1 MTQVSPPQDSPE
13 HAAPSLTPR
22 QRTAVLA
29 MVCFTSYADAAH
41 RANVGL
47 STLKRWMKQPEFL
60 DELDRLHGEALDI
73 ANAQIQGLM
82 LRAVA
87 NLDAAMANSNPNI
100 QLAATRMTL
109 QYGCKLTQ
117 LNESRLQ
124 AQLAVSHIE
133 DAGIVDSDT
142 EDPDTEDPD
151 TEDPDTEDLDTEDS
165 DTEDSDT
172 EDSDTEDSDTEDP
185 DIEDPDFDATGNESS
200 PAQTPF
206 YSLIPATELAFP
218 VTKPVHSLNG
228 AVAEWPQM
236 DRNGPKWTDFEG
248 SAECPNASNPQD
260 SQNPLGRPPNLV
272 RG

>member
-1 MTQVSPPQDSPE
+1 M
-13 HAAPSLTPR
+13 
-22 QRTAVLA
+22 
-29 MVCFTSYADAAH
+29 
-41 RANVGL
+41 
-47 STLKRWMKQPEFL
+47 
-60 DELDRLHGEALDI
+60 DRLHGEALDI

-142 EDPDTEDPD
+142 EDLDTEDPDTEDPDTEDLDTEDPDTEDPD
-151 TEDPDTEDLDTEDS
+151 TEDPDTEDLDTEDP
-165 DTEDSDT
+165 DTEDPDT
-172 EDSDTEDSDTEDP
+172 EDPDIEDP

-206 YSLIPATELAFP
+206 YFAHSRHRASISRHQTCPFP
-218 VTKPVHSLNG
+218 QRRRS
-228 AVAEWPQM
+228 
-236 DRNGPKWTDFEG
+236 
-248 SAECPNASNPQD
+248 
-260 SQNPLGRPPNLV
+260 
-272 RG
+272 

>member
-1 MTQVSPPQDSPE
+1 MTQVSPPQDPPE

-142 EDPDTEDPD
+142 EDLDTEDPD
-151 TEDPDTEDLDTEDS
+151 TEDPDTDDLDTEDS
-165 DTEDSDT
+165 DTEDLDT
-172 EDSDTEDSDTEDP
+172 
-185 DIEDPDFDATGNESS
+185 EDPDFDATGNESS
-200 PAQTPF
+200 PAQTPL

-236 DRNGPKWTDFEG
+236 ARNGPILRG
-248 SAECPNASNPQD
+248 QQNAPTQAT
-260 SQNPLGRPPNLV
+260 PKTHRIP
-272 RG
+272 

>member
-1 MTQVSPPQDSPE
+1 
-13 HAAPSLTPR
+13 
-22 QRTAVLA
+22 

-151 TEDPDTEDLDTEDS
+151 TEDL
-165 DTEDSDT
+165 
-172 EDSDTEDSDTEDP
+172 DTEDSDTEDP
-185 DIEDPDFDATGNESS
+185 DTEDPDFDATGNESS

-218 VTKPVHSLNG
+218 VTKPVHYLNG
-228 AVAEWPQM
+228 AVAEWPKWTEM
-236 DRNGPKWTDFEG
+236 DRF
-248 SAECPNASNPQD
+248 
-260 SQNPLGRPPNLV
+260 
-272 RG
+272 

>member
-1 MTQVSPPQDSPE
+1 
-13 HAAPSLTPR
+13 
-22 QRTAVLA
+22 
-29 MVCFTSYADAAH
+29 
-41 RANVGL
+41 
-47 STLKRWMKQPEFL
+47 MKQPEFL

-133 DAGIVDSDT
+133 DAGIVDPDT

-151 TEDPDTEDLDTEDS
+151 TEDPDTEDLDTEDPDTEDLDTEDLDTEDLDTEDL

-172 EDSDTEDSDTEDP
+172 EAP

-228 AVAEWPQM
+228 AVAEWPGM
-236 DRNGPKWTDFEG
+236 APNGPILRG
-248 SAECPNASNPQD
+248 QQNAPTQAT
-260 SQNPLGRPPNLV
+260 PRTHRIP
-272 RG
+272 

>member
-142 EDPDTEDPD
+142 EDLDTEDLDTEDPDTEDPD
-151 TEDPDTEDLDTEDS
+151 TEDPDTEDLDTEDL

-172 EDSDTEDSDTEDP
+172 
-185 DIEDPDFDATGNESS
+185 EDPDFDATGNESS

-228 AVAEWPQM
+228 AVAEWPGM
-236 DRNGPKWTDFEG
+236 APNGPKWTDFEG

>member
-142 EDPDTEDPD
+142 EDPDTEDAD
-151 TEDPDTEDLDTEDS
+151 SEDLDT
-165 DTEDSDT
+165 
-172 EDSDTEDSDTEDP
+172 
-185 DIEDPDFDATGNESS
+185 EDPDFDATGNESS

-236 DRNGPKWTDFEG
+236 DRNGPILRG
-248 SAECPNASNPQD
+248 QQNAPTQAT
-260 SQNPLGRPPNLV
+260 PRTHRIP
-272 RG
+272 

>member
-142 EDPDTEDPD
+142 EDPDI
-151 TEDPDTEDLDTEDS
+151 EDLDTEAPDI
-165 DTEDSDT
+165 
-172 EDSDTEDSDTEDP
+172 EDP
-185 DIEDPDFDATGNESS
+185 DSEDLDTEDPDFDATGNESS

-260 SQNPLGRPPNLV
+260 PQNPLGRP
-272 RG
+272 RTWSGGEGDSR

>member
-142 EDPDTEDPD
+142 EDPDI
-151 TEDPDTEDLDTEDS
+151 EDLDTEAPDI
-165 DTEDSDT
+165 
-172 EDSDTEDSDTEDP
+172 EDP
-185 DIEDPDFDATGNESS
+185 DSEDLDTEDPDFDATGNESS
-200 PAQTPF
+200 PAQTPL

-236 DRNGPKWTDFEG
+236 DRNGPILRG
-248 SAECPNASNPQD
+248 QQNAPTQAT
-260 SQNPLGRPPNLV
+260 PRTHRIP
-272 RG
+272 

>member
-142 EDPDTEDPD
+142 EDPDI
-151 TEDPDTEDLDTEDS
+151 EDLDTEAPDI
-165 DTEDSDT
+165 
-172 EDSDTEDSDTEDP
+172 EDP
-185 DIEDPDFDATGNESS
+185 DSEDLDTEDPDFDATGNESS
-200 PAQTPF
+200 PAQTPL

-236 DRNGPKWTDFEG
+236 DRNGPNLRG
-248 SAECPNASNPQD
+248 QQNAPTQAT
-260 SQNPLGRPPNLV
+260 PRTHRIP
-272 RG
+272 

>member
-124 AQLAVSHIE
+124 A
-133 DAGIVDSDT
+133 
-142 EDPDTEDPD
+142 
-151 TEDPDTEDLDTEDS
+151 
-165 DTEDSDT
+165 
-172 EDSDTEDSDTEDP
+172 
-185 DIEDPDFDATGNESS
+185 SS
-200 PAQTPF
+200 LSPISKTPA
-206 YSLIPATELAFP
+206 L
-218 VTKPVHSLNG
+218 
-228 AVAEWPQM
+228 
-236 DRNGPKWTDFEG
+236 
-248 SAECPNASNPQD
+248 
-260 SQNPLGRPPNLV
+260 
-272 RG
+272 

>member
-142 EDPDTEDPD
+142 EDLD
-151 TEDPDTEDLDTEDS
+151 TEDPDTEDLDT
-165 DTEDSDT
+165 
-172 EDSDTEDSDTEDP
+172 
-185 DIEDPDFDATGNESS
+185 
-200 PAQTPF
+200 TPTRKTPTRKTPTRKT
-206 YSLIPATELAFP
+206 STRKTSTRKTPTPKTPTSKTPISMRLAMSRPLPKHPFIRSFP
-218 VTKPVHSLNG
+218 
-228 AVAEWPQM
+228 
-236 DRNGPKWTDFEG
+236 
-248 SAECPNASNPQD
+248 
-260 SQNPLGRPPNLV
+260 PPS
-272 RG
+272 